1 MDLYQ
6 GCSLFGMMLYVMGRG
21 IKEHRP
27 LPFGTSCLQTE
38 RKLDE
43 WRRAM
48 EERGL
53 KICRKSSEYL
63 DLVAKQRMV
72 SRMVEYGRRCIVLF
86 ATSLC
91 CQHDTRKHSDSMVV

>member
-6 GCSLFGMMLYVMGRG
+6 GCSLFDMMLDVMGRG

-38 RKLDE
+38 RKLDK

-53 KICRKSSEYL
+53 KICRKNSEYL
-63 DLVAKQRMV
+63 GGKLDILLQNSEWYR
-72 SRMVEYGRRCIVLF
+72 EW
-86 ATSLC
+86 
-91 CQHDTRKHSDSMVV
+91 